1 MPAVMHA
8 VIFLCCFV
16 FNSVVKTTPAPTYL
30 FLVNV
35 SCTTECKLT
44 ATFCC
49 CELLIKI
56 GKFFLDQASVN
67 WKCVTIV
74 PGILGIFLSPTNSR
88 LHVPIK
94 ICSSQTWVSSC
105 FCSALSQFYAIK
117 FIEGWKCNLF
127 FNPAVQKI
135 L

>member
-16 FNSVVKTTPAPTYL
+16 FNSAVKTTLGPTYL

-56 GKFFLDQASVN
+56 GKFFLGQASVN
-67 WKCVTIV
+67 WKCVTIA
-74 PGILGIFLSPTNSR
+74 PGIRGIFLSPTNSR
-88 LHVPIK
+88 LHM
-94 ICSSQTWVSSC
+94 CQ
-105 FCSALSQFYAIK
+105 
-117 FIEGWKCNLF
+117 
-127 FNPAVQKI
+127 
-135 L
+135 